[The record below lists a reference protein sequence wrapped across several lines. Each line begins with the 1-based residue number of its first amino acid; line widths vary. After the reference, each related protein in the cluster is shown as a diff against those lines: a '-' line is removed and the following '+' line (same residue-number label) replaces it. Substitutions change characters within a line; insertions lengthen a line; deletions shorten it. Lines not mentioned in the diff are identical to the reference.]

1 MILPEARQIGTDAVK
16 LLRPAWRRSKP
27 GDHLVEDEQGVLAIA
42 QGAQALEES
51 RLRQHDAHVSR
62 DRLDEDGS
70 NLLAVCGEE
79 RLDRGQIV
87 VAREQGVTRCP

>member
-1 MILPEARQIGTDAVK
+1 MILPRHVRSGRMPVQ
-16 LLRPAWRRSKP
+16 LLRATWRRSKS

-51 RLRQHDAHVSR
+51 RLRQHDAHVSG

-70 NLLAVCGEE
+70 NLLPVCGEE
-79 RLDRGQIV
+79 RFDRGQIV